1 MHATSTRS
9 RKDLVHKRLETSY
22 AIDKMGLDHA
32 GISADVAGCPTIFKC
47 L

>member
-1 MHATSTRS
+1 MHAALTRS
-9 RKDLVHKRLETSY
+9 AKDLVHKRFETSY
-22 AIDKMGLDHA
+22 AIGKMGLDHA